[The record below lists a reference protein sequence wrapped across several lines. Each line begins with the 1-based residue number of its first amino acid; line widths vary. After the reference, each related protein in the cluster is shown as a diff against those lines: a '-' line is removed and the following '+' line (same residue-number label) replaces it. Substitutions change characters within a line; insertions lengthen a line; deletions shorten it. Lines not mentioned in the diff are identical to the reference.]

1 MDVWKG
7 MVDYFLAFQAATVK
21 KSTVCLWKGIAN
33 YLPSLWHSKVPKSG
47 NMEGSR
53 ERGEEGREGRG
64 GGGKSLYTSPPTS
77 RSTAPGGF
85 YW

>member
-1 MDVWKG
+1 

-53 ERGEEGREGRG
+53 EREEEGREGSG
-64 GGGKSLYTSPPTS
+64 GSTTTITSTTS
-77 RSTAPGGF
+77 TTSTTRTIGTSSTTK
-85 YW
+85 YY